1 MATGNLHKVH
11 ELHEGLTD
19 PISCIREQH
28 RDCIVAH
35 IVLVILSDQINDSFL
50 FIALNIDVVIC
61 IQDTDL
67 LVPKDECE
75 YPVAAVPA
83 RGVIDFTAQFPL
95 TTAGHDLLVTE
106 HSGNTEIFIVGAEH
120 VNLIFVEELSEVT
133 FRLDGGRLFKQP
145 SSEVGNF
152 VVSYLYFVLIQ
163 TSTFTLRQGTLQV
176 ITVAFDVND
185 ELSLLGRDT

>member
-1 MATGNLHKVH
+1 M
-11 ELHEGLTD
+11 
-19 PISCIREQH
+19 
-28 RDCIVAH
+28 
-35 IVLVILSDQINDSFL
+35 
-50 FIALNIDVVIC
+50 
-61 IQDTDL
+61 
-67 LVPKDECE
+67 
-75 YPVAAVPA
+75 
-83 RGVIDFTAQFPL
+83 IDFTAQFPL

-106 HSGNTEIFIVGAEH
+106 HSGNTEIFIVGTKH
-120 VNLIFVEELSEVT
+120 VNLILIEELSEVT
-133 FRLDGGRLFKQP
+133 FRLDGGRLFEQP